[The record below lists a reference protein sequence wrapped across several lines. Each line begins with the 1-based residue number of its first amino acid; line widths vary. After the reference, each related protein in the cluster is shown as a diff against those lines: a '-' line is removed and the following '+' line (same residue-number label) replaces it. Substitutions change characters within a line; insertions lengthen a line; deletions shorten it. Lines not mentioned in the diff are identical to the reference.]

1 MKMEK
6 RKKSLLVAALVVT
19 ALVLVVQGCKQPAGK
34 RIFLSKE
41 GSSTK
46 EFFKEETVE
55 FPEERICGN
64 YDLRFDYADSV
75 ARFVGVI
82 DRDMNG
88 KYVLTILSEMAPRVL
103 MLDIDGEGRIF
114 CEELGSGTM
123 SYRES
128 IDKTSIKFKGEG
140 YICTLTK

>member
-1 MKMEK
+1 MKMDK
-6 RKKSLLVAALVVT
+6 RQKSLLVAALTVT
-19 ALVLVVQGCKQPAGK
+19 AALLVGLLAFLSAGK
-34 RIFLSKE
+34 RFFDRE
-41 GSSTK
+41 GTSAK
-46 EFFKEETVE
+46 DFFKEEAVE
-55 FPEERICGN
+55 FPEDRICGN

-82 DRDMNG
+82 DRDMSGN
-88 KYVLTILSEMAPRVL
+88 YVLTILSDMEPRVL
-103 MLDIDGEGRIF
+103 MLDIDAGGHIN

-128 IDKTSIKFKGEG
+128 IDKTTIRFKGEE

>member
-1 MKMEK
+1 MKN
-6 RKKSLLVAALVVT
+6 VT
-19 ALVLVVQGCKQPAGK
+19 PEILAKAQSW
-34 RIFLSKE
+34 LSE
-41 GSSTK
+41 QYD
-46 EFFKEETVE
+46 EETRRQVQNLIDNDPNE
-55 FPEERICGN
+55 LTESFYRICGN

-82 DRDMNG
+82 DRDMSGN
-88 KYVLTILSEMAPRVL
+88 YVLTILSDMEPRVL
-103 MLDIDGEGRIF
+103 MLDIDAGGHIN

-128 IDKTSIKFKGEG
+128 IDKTTIRFKGEE